1 MISITN
7 GIEEIYI
14 DIEQLDKVSI
24 IVTLLLLLLLDS
36 WKVKHI
42 NKSRHT

>member
-36 WKVKHI
+36 
-42 NKSRHT
+42 